1 MMIMNRTFELHRTVE
16 LNATPDQIWQ
26 AVATGAGQQA
36 WMFPTGGETPSAVG
50 ETIMGHRV
58 EAFDPPHHFRVH
70 LDGEDG
76 FFNTL
81 EYLIEGRDGSTTVM
95 RYLHSGVIT
104 EDWDHQYD
112 AVDQHTDFYLHTL
125 GQYLSHFAGRPAA
138 YVGTEGPQDSN
149 APGAFEA
156 LQRQLGVDGA
166 EEGDVVTL
174 QVPGL
179 APIEGV
185 VDYRRE
191 AFLGIRSG
199 DALYRFFGRNVF
211 GMPIGIGHHLFA
223 EGVDQEAEQQAWA
236 SWLSGVFAV
245 V

>member
-1 MMIMNRTFELHRTVE
+1 MIMNRTFELHRTVE

-36 WMFPTGGETPSAVG
+36 WMFPTGGEIPSAVG
-50 ETIMGHRV
+50 ETIMGHVV

-70 LDGEDG
+70 LDGENG

-81 EYLIEGRDGSTTVM
+81 EYVIEGRDGSTTVLH
-95 RYLHSGVIT
+95 YLHSGVIT

-138 YVGTEGPQDSN
+138 YVGAEGPQGSS
-149 APGAFEA
+149 APHAFEA
-156 LQRQLGVDGA
+156 VQRQLGVA
-166 EEGDVVTL
+166 EAAEGERVTL
-174 QVPGL
+174 AIPGL

-185 VDYRRE
+185 VDYRRH
-191 AFLGIRSG
+191 AFLGIRSE
-199 DALYRFFGRNVF
+199 DALYRFFGRNAF
-211 GMPIGIGHHLFA
+211 GMPIGLGHHLFA
-223 EGVDQEAEQQAWA
+223 ADVDQEAQQQAWS